1 MLFIQNINDSV
12 NILKRLKQGI
22 LLWPFLVLG
31 YLSIGVVRGAEFA
44 GKLDTQ
50 LRIDDRSGRDLRY
63 QYRVRAYPSLAFG
76 DNNNWSANGFV
87 VTGDSF
93 SSSHNTLNHSVSDNL
108 YLRRLFVRYENKDGK
123 TELGVLPTYKGR
135 VSSTGLSKDGWIK
148 GLRHVQ
154 NVAQG
159 QFEIVLGELK
169 NTQAR
174 EALDLARN
182 LNFFE
187 LEYSGNI
194 NPSLSFEVSA
204 EHLLTDNFASGEVRY
219 QAEHDVT
226 YATELIHN
234 LSSDGLKLVLSAA
247 SSVELFSQQLEVFGY
262 YSYVSESFGVRAEL
276 TEDFLA
282 TGHGLALE
290 IESSLNF
297 APLDWF
303 AKFEV
308 YDHNTRVQLGVK
320 YALNF

>member
-1 MLFIQNINDSV
+1 MFIQIIDDSLTTLKRPKQVKLLWSFWFSGYLFISV
-12 NILKRLKQGI
+12 AN
-22 LLWPFLVLG
+22 
-31 YLSIGVVRGAEFA
+31 SAEFS

-50 LRIDDRSGRDLRY
+50 IRLDERSGKDVRY
-63 QYRVRAYPSLAFG
+63 QYRVRAYPSLVFG
-76 DNNNWSANGFV
+76 ENSDWSVNGFA

-93 SSSHNTLNHSVSDNL
+93 SSSHNTFNHSVSDNL
-108 YLRRLFVRYENKDGK
+108 YLRRLFLRYASKDGK

-154 NVAQG
+154 NVAHG
-159 QFEIVLGELK
+159 QFEIVFGELK
-169 NTQAR
+169 NTQASS
-174 EALDLARN
+174 ALHLAKD

-194 NPSLSFEVSA
+194 NSHFSFEVSA

-219 QAEHDVT
+219 QAGIGVT

-234 LSSDGLKLVLSAA
+234 VSSDGLKLVLSAA
-247 SSVELFSQQLEVFGY
+247 TTVELFSQQLEVFGY
-262 YSYVSESFGVRAEL
+262 YSYVSESFGARAEL

-282 TGHGLALE
+282 TGHGLAIE
-290 IESSLNF
+290 VESSLNF
-297 APLDWF
+297 VPLDWF

-308 YDHNTRVQLGVK
+308 HDDNTWAQLGIK